1 MPLYGTTN
9 LTHGC
14 IFFFFFLTAQTVAGV
29 VLSVLVE
36 GFVCLCVGGS
46 VLVLERLGSTR
57 EGAVVH
63 SGKSVKRCAALL
75 CVAMTTWTFA
85 RARVSHSFSMVQY
98 TAIYFWPL
106 VDILALSLAR
116 CNLNDTPP
124 PQQQRRTGESENTS

>member
-63 SGKSVKRCAALL
+63 SGKSVKRCCSALRCHDDMDL
-75 CVAMTTWTFA
+75 RA
-85 RARVSHSFSMVQY
+85 RASFPFILY
-98 TAIYFWPL
+98 GAIYCN
-106 VDILALSLAR
+106 ILLA
-116 CNLNDTPP
+116 
-124 PQQQRRTGESENTS
+124 TGGYFGAVACTV